1 MFSLGSK
8 MFEFLLSKQ
17 FVVVLGPAGSG
28 KTTLVANYG
37 RWLEEKGIKVGYVNL
52 DPGADRLPYNAD
64 FDIRKYVRVSDVMR
78 KYNLGPNGAF
88 IKSAD
93 LMLELRHEIYREIV
107 RIESDY
113 ILVDTPGQMELFVFR
128 DNGPEIIGTLRK
140 IGFPVAIVVFDP
152 LLARKPS
159 DLVALKLMATVIQLR
174 LDVDSIPILNKA
186 DLEVSEE
193 VARTLEDEAVLVE
206 ALNKESGVRADLAQS
221 LVEVMGY
228 YRQAAR
234 LVKVSALT
242 GKGFDELYDIIHE
255 VYCNC
260 GDLT

>member
-1 MFSLGSK
+1 

-28 KTTLVANYG
+28 KTTLVGSYG
-37 RWLEEKGIKVGYVNL
+37 RWLESRGVKVGYVNL
-52 DPGADRLPYNAD
+52 DPGADYLPYKPD
-64 FDIRKYVRVSDVMR
+64 FDIRKYIRVTDVMK

-93 LMLELRHEIYREIV
+93 LMLELGDQIYRELV
-107 RIESDY
+107 RIPSDY
-113 ILVDTPGQMELFVFR
+113 VLVDTPGQMELFVFR
-128 DNGPEIIGTLRK
+128 ENGPELLGILKR

-152 LLARKPS
+152 LLAKKPS

-186 DLEVSEE
+186 DVEISDE
-193 VARTLEDEAVLVE
+193 VARSLEEELVLME
-206 ALNKESGVRADLAQS
+206 ALSREAGVRADLAQS
-221 LVEVMGY
+221 LVQVMDD
-228 YRQAAR
+228 YRQATR
-234 LVKVSALT
+234 LVRVSALS
-242 GKGFDELYDIIHE
+242 GSGFDELYDIIHE